1 MKLTESE
8 KLEGI
13 GEVTEQQIDVIKTEE
28 HEKDEFIGLKDD
40 EEVKVYELQYR

>member
-8 KLEGI
+8 KFEGI
-13 GEVTEQQIDVIKTEE
+13 GEVTEQQINAIKTEE
-28 HEKDEFIGLKDD
+28 HEKDEFIGLKAD